1 MPQQTC
7 QALAVGQRRQ
17 VLVSADNIGHNCLRG
32 GQFDTD
38 SRSGNTATIRLPHA
52 YNAHQSP
59 TFMMRIG
66 SNMKPAHVTSPAT
79 KVPSKKA
86 TNISLAM
93 DVYLDAKNFG
103 INISQ
108 VCEQRLR
115 EEIQARK
122 EQQWNEQHAD
132 FIAAY
137 NSLVEADGVALQ
149 EWRAF

>member
-1 MPQQTC
+1 
-7 QALAVGQRRQ
+7 
-17 VLVSADNIGHNCLRG
+17 
-32 GQFDTD
+32 
-38 SRSGNTATIRLPHA
+38 
-52 YNAHQSP
+52 
-59 TFMMRIG
+59 
-66 SNMKPAHVTSPAT
+66 MKPARLTSDTAKMP
-79 KVPSKKA
+79 PKKA

-93 DVYLDAKNFG
+93 DVYLDAKTLG

-122 EQQWNEQHAD
+122 EQQWNQQHAD

-137 NSLVEADGVALQ
+137 NTQVEAEGVALQ

>member
-1 MPQQTC
+1 
-7 QALAVGQRRQ
+7 
-17 VLVSADNIGHNCLRG
+17 
-32 GQFDTD
+32 
-38 SRSGNTATIRLPHA
+38 
-52 YNAHQSP
+52 
-59 TFMMRIG
+59 
-66 SNMKPAHVTSPAT
+66 MKPARSTAHAASKP
-79 KVPSKKA
+79 PKKA

-93 DVYLDAKNFG
+93 DVYLDAKNFD

-115 EEIQARK
+115 EEIQLRK

-137 NSLVEADGVALQ
+137 NRLVEADGVALE